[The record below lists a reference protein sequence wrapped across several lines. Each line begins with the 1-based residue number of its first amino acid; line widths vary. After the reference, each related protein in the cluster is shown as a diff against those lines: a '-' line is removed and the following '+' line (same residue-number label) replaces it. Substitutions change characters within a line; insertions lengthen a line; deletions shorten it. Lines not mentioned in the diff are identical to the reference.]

1 MNKNENMFWQ
11 WDEEIPSV
19 VCEAIIKRGLQLDIV
34 DAEVGNNL
42 EDDEGRVD
50 HSVRNSQVGFFNA
63 DTDAWLFHL
72 LWGYMLKANINAGWN
87 FDIGGQQPPQ
97 FTIYEK
103 DFFYDFHEDGTFH
116 QDGMRKLTIA
126 VQLSNPADYEGGEF
140 VFESGPLSCWPPNQ
154 GTIIAFPS
162 FIRHRVNPVT
172 KGIRYTCI
180 NWFEGPA
187 FK

>member
-1 MNKNENMFWQ
+1 MLKNENMFWQ
-11 WDEEIPSV
+11 WDKEIPPI
-19 VCEAIIKRGLQLDIV
+19 VCQAIIKRGLQLEIV

-42 EDDEGRVD
+42 EEDEGKVD
-50 HSVRNSQVGFFNA
+50 HSVRNSQVGFFSA

-72 LWGYMLKANINAGWN
+72 LWGYMLKANINAKWN
-87 FDIGGQQPPQ
+87 FDIYGQQPPQ
-97 FTIYEK
+97 FTTYEK

-116 QDGMRKLTIA
+116 QDGMRKLSITII
-126 VQLSNPADYEGGEF
+126 LSDPTHYDGGEF
-140 VFESGPLSCWPPNQ
+140 VFENGGDVISKNQ

-172 KGIRYTCI
+172 KGIRYSLV
-180 NWFEGPA
+180 NWFDGPA